1 MEDHSQAV
9 EAAHKRAL
17 AHIGRMTL
25 LVTLCPKLVVAL
37 RTVQALRVPLGIDM
51 TGCYDIAQTVKITLS
66 NLVINGK
73 LQLNPVE
80 AEITFIVIPAQ
91 AGCLTGTW
99 EDAEESF
106 PEEIEITFVEPL
118 EALILEDEEGCHQY
132 IPRKNN
138 KSQSFNL
145 LKILT
150 DEQIEGIIEAVNNL
164 KGELEC

>member
-1 MEDHSQAV
+1 
-9 EAAHKRAL
+9 
-17 AHIGRMTL
+17 MT
-25 LVTLCPKLVVAL
+25 
-37 RTVQALRVPLGIDM
+37 D
-51 TGCYDIAQTVKITLS
+51 CYSVAQTAKITLS

-91 AGCLTGTW
+91 AGCLTGAW

-118 EALILEDEEGCHQY
+118 DALILVDEESFQYY

-138 KSQSFNL
+138 L
-145 LKILT
+145 LKMLT
-150 DEQIEGIIEAVNNL
+150 DEQIGDIIKAVNNL
-164 KGELEC
+164 KRN